1 LVVAPTVEE
10 GELVASGVAMEE
22 QELGEQEVSERAPMV
37 VPLAQV
43 VRQAVV

>member
-1 LVVAPTVEE
+1 MVVAPTVEE

-22 QELGEQEVSERAPMV
+22 QELGVQEVSERAPTV

-43 VRQAVV
+43 RRQAAV